1 MGEWGDRWEGMG
13 VGRQMWGASTG
24 KNILRQAEEW
34 PVWGTGMGED
44 RYGRGQVWAG
54 QGEKLGEQVGG
65 QGWEWAGEERE
76 WGRSKLPLAFG
87 VPLYT

>member
-1 MGEWGDRWEGMG
+1 MGGKHGEKHTQTGRGVAG
-13 VGRQMWGASTG
+13 VG
-24 KNILRQAEEW
+24 
-34 PVWGTGMGED
+34 D

-65 QGWEWAGEERE
+65 QGWEWAGGERE
-76 WGRSKLPLAFG
+76 WGRSKLPLTFG